1 MSFPI
6 SKRLTFLDFFSYMQF
21 SRYMFLTD
29 ALSVIR
35 KLNFFNPLI
44 TGKTSYHNS
53 TSLLIWVVPIFS
65 TQMESHRNSP
75 VLPGVIRKLNFFN
88 PLITGKTSYHNS
100 TSLLIWVVPIFSTQM
115 ESHRNSPVLPGP
127 EYPYLFYIIELFPVL
142 F

>member
-1 MSFPI
+1 
-6 SKRLTFLDFFSYMQF
+6 MQF

-75 VLPGVIRKLNFFN
+75 VLPG
-88 PLITGKTSYHNS
+88 S
-100 TSLLIWVVPIFSTQM
+100 
-115 ESHRNSPVLPGP
+115 